1 MKFTII
7 FLTTLLLS
15 LTAFSYPGTDSS
27 LHLSHKVGKL
37 VAYDL
42 VSYDSLKRQDSLT
55 LSILNLTV
63 KESQYKDTV
72 IKTFKTDNE
81 TFKNQIQLYKSKDS
95 ISRIYID
102 NLSKNNKKLTSGI
115 KITSIGCLIGL
126 SYILFSL
133 IHH

>member
-1 MKFTII
+1 M
-7 FLTTLLLS
+7 
-15 LTAFSYPGTDSS
+15 
-27 LHLSHKVGKL
+27 
-37 VAYDL
+37 
-42 VSYDSLKRQDSLT
+42 
-55 LSILNLTV
+55 TV